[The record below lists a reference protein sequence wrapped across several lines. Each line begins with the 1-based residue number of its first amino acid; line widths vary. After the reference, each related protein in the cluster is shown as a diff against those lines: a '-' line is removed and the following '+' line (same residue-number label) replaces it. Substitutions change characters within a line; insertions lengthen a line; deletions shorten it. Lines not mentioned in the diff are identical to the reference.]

1 MPICHK
7 PLIMKK
13 SIFNPIQT
21 LQRLRRASATLTA
34 LGLTAVLAFGGTV
47 SPQLASMPPNQT
59 VQVIV
64 QYPPSL
70 VGGLVSTVCTA
81 TGTLL
86 PGVLNLVGTLLPGV
100 VELLELLPGGEL
112 CSMTVANA

>member
-1 MPICHK
+1 MPICRK

-13 SIFNPIQT
+13 SILNPIQT
-21 LQRLRRASATLTA
+21 LQRILRASTTLAA

-59 VQVIV
+59 VQIIV

-86 PGVLNLVGTLLPGV
+86 PGVLKLVGTLLPRV
-100 VELLELLPGGEL
+100 LELLEILPGG
-112 CSMTVANA
+112 A